1 MLKRFNKLAKISLI
15 CIYFIIIAGAVVRMT
30 GSGMGCPDWPKCFGY
45 YIPPTE
51 ISEIQFQPKHQ
62 YKSGHV
68 IQYKDT
74 FYYAKENFT
83 SALKLDLSNWKINT
97 QHSYNT
103 FNASHTWIEY
113 INRLLTAFA
122 GIPILILLIAS
133 LKLWKRKRYLT
144 ITSIFIILG
153 MGFEAWLGKT
163 VVDSNLSPYKITIH
177 MMGSF
182 IIIALLLYCIYHSQ
196 RQKIT
201 TYPKVFK
208 YVLISAISLT
218 FIQVFLGTQ
227 VRQFIDEQVL
237 NFGYKKQLWLE
248 NPNLQFY
255 IHRTLSILVILI
267 NSWLYMVNKKL
278 QLNEPLIN
286 YIMIVLGLEVLTG
299 IIMYYF
305 DFPFATQPLHLV
317 LSAILF
323 GLQFYLI
330 LKTTLPKGQ
339 NISLD
344 YTSKTS

>member
-68 IQYKDT
+68 IQYEDT

-83 SALKLDLSNWKINT
+83 SALKLDLNNWKINT
-97 QHSYNT
+97 QHSYNS
-103 FNASHTWIEY
+103 FDVSHTWIEY

-122 GIPILILLIAS
+122 GIPILILLIIS
-133 LKLWKRKRYLT
+133 LRLRKPNRHLT
-144 ITSIFIILG
+144 ITSILVILG

-182 IIIALLLYCIYHSQ
+182 IIIALLLYGIYHSQ
-196 RQKIT
+196 RQKVIT
-201 TYPKVFK
+201 FPPAFK

-237 NFGYKKQLWLE
+237 IFGYKKELWLE

-267 NSWLYMVNKKL
+267 NVWLYMINKKL

-286 YIMIVLGLEVLTG
+286 YIILVLGLEVLTG
-299 IIMYYF
+299 ILMYYF
-305 DFPFATQPLHLV
+305 NFPFTTQPLHLL

-330 LKTTLPKGQ
+330 LKTTIPKGQ
-339 NISLD
+339 NISLIF
-344 YTSKTS
+344 TSKTS